1 MSKGNIENITKS
13 DSGFAPI
20 FVDHYLL
27 PETAFN
33 GQCLINNISI
43 SKKVI
48 NLYISYKLTPW
59 LGNLNTDFTLNNCL
73 FGSAKLTKN
82 ADPYKYKYC
91 DYGVSFDFS
100 SECSFTDGS
109 MGRNAFIFG
118 ADMSSS
124 VHVDNKNNK
133 NKDISILE
141 EGRR

>member
-1 MSKGNIENITKS
+1 M
-13 DSGFAPI
+13 
-20 FVDHYLL
+20 
-27 PETAFN
+27 
-33 GQCLINNISI
+33 
-43 SKKVI
+43 
-48 NLYISYKLTPW
+48 
-59 LGNLNTDFTLNNCL
+59 

-82 ADPYKYKYC
+82 ADPYKYKYS

-109 MGRNAFIFG
+109 MGRNG